1 MLFLTVAVLVSAV
14 SVSAAS
20 GVKKTNVKATI
31 AGSSNTALKI
41 KWNKCSGADGYVIY
55 RRESVK
61 HAYKRIAMVGSSAT
75 TYTNRNLRTGK
86 PYQYAVKAYGK
97 QKSKF
102 VYSRY
107 TAVKGATRPYKTKVT
122 PKVLSSSQVKL
133 SWRTVSKLDGYRIY
147 RKESGGKWALIADVN
162 KNLLFTPFRQCIK
175 LYTHFCG
182 FQSDNV
188 VLW

>member
-1 MLFLTVAVLVSAV
+1 MNKSKKSGKAITGVMLMLSSDSSCFSISV

-75 TYTNRNLRTGK
+75 TYTDRNL
-86 PYQYAVKAYGK
+86 
-97 QKSKF
+97 
-102 VYSRY
+102 
-107 TAVKGATRPYKTKVT
+107 
-122 PKVLSSSQVKL
+122 
-133 SWRTVSKLDGYRIY
+133 
-147 RKESGGKWALIADVN
+147 
-162 KNLLFTPFRQCIK
+162 
-175 LYTHFCG
+175 
-182 FQSDNV
+182 
-188 VLW
+188 

>member
-1 MLFLTVAVLVSAV
+1 MNKSKKSGKAITGVMLMLFLTVAVLVSAV

-75 TYTNRNLRTGK
+75 TYTDRNLW
-86 PYQYAVKAYGK
+86 Q
-97 QKSKF
+97 
-102 VYSRY
+102 
-107 TAVKGATRPYKTKVT
+107 TK
-122 PKVLSSSQVKL
+122 K
-133 SWRTVSKLDGYRIY
+133 
-147 RKESGGKWALIADVN
+147 
-162 KNLLFTPFRQCIK
+162 
-175 LYTHFCG
+175 
-182 FQSDNV
+182 
-188 VLW
+188 

>member
-1 MLFLTVAVLVSAV
+1 MNKSKKSGKAITGVMLMLFLTVAVLVSAV

-75 TYTNRNLRTGK
+75 RYTDRNLITGK
-86 PYQYAVKAYGK
+86 PYQ
-97 QKSKF
+97 
-102 VYSRY
+102 
-107 TAVKGATRPYKTKVT
+107 
-122 PKVLSSSQVKL
+122 
-133 SWRTVSKLDGYRIY
+133 
-147 RKESGGKWALIADVN
+147 
-162 KNLLFTPFRQCIK
+162 
-175 LYTHFCG
+175 
-182 FQSDNV
+182 
-188 VLW
+188 